1 MLNKTHLPSSL
12 HYVLDVVLDHDRR
25 NFIVLL
31 DYFLEERKKKKKHDD
46 WPKVH

>member
-1 MLNKTHLPSSL
+1 MLNKTHL
-12 HYVLDVVLDHDRR
+12 HDRR

-31 DYFLEERKKKKKHDD
+31 DYFLEKEEKKHDD

>member
-31 DYFLEERKKKKKHDD
+31 DYFLEEKHDD
-46 WPKVH
+46 WRKVH